1 MNDVPT
7 DINATGTLSVLENQ
21 PVGTLISGFT
31 ATDADINATHVFS
44 LYDQNGTTHN
54 NLFTMDGNGSLRTG
68 AILDYESNTTHP
80 IQVRVTDDQGA
91 TFDKTF
97 IVQVLNLNESPI
109 IAQGDSPLSATLLED
124 GAGYSIDLNGS
135 DPDGDSLT
143 WILSVN
149 ATNGT
154 ASISGNTGLLSYS
167 PNADYSGSESL
178 TVLLSDGNL
187 SDSISINITITPVN
201 DVPTDINATG
211 TLSVL
216 ENQPVGTLISGFTAT
231 DADINATHVFSLYDQ
246 NGTTHNNL
254 FTMDGNGSLRT
265 GAILDYESNTTHPI
279 QVRVTDDQGATFDK
293 TFIVQVL
300 NLNEAPI
307 IAQGDS
313 PLSATLLEDGA
324 GYSIDLN
331 GSDPD
336 GDSLTWILSVNA
348 TNGTASISGNT
359 GILSYSPNAHY
370 NGSES
375 LTVVLS
381 DGNLSDSIS
390 INITITPVNDVPTDI
405 NATGTLSV
413 LENQPV
419 GTLISGF
426 TATDADINATHVF
439 SLYDQNGT
447 TNNNLFT
454 MDGNGSLRTGAI
466 LDYESNTTHPI
477 QVRVTDDQGATF
489 DKTFIVQVLNLNESP
504 IIAQGTVHYL
514 PPFLEDGAGY
524 SIDLNGSD
532 PDGDS
537 LTWILSVNA
546 INGTASISGNTGLLS
561 YSPNAD
567 YSGSESLTVVLSDGN
582 LSDSIS
588 INITITPVNDVPT
601 DINATGT
608 LSVLEN
614 QPVGTLISGFTAT
627 DADINATHL
636 FTLYD

>member
-1 MNDVPT
+1 M
-7 DINATGTLSVLENQ
+7 
-21 PVGTLISGFT
+21 
-31 ATDADINATHVFS
+31 
-44 LYDQNGTTHN
+44 
-54 NLFTMDGNGSLRTG
+54 
-68 AILDYESNTTHP
+68 
-80 IQVRVTDDQGA
+80 
-91 TFDKTF
+91 
-97 IVQVLNLNESPI
+97 
-109 IAQGDSPLSATLLED
+109 
-124 GAGYSIDLNGS
+124 
-135 DPDGDSLT
+135 
-143 WILSVN
+143 
-149 ATNGT
+149 
-154 ASISGNTGLLSYS
+154 
-167 PNADYSGSESL
+167 
-178 TVLLSDGNL
+178 LSDGNL

-336 GDSLTWILSVNA
+336 GDSLTWTLSVNA

-359 GILSYSPNAHY
+359 GLLSYSPNANY

-447 TNNNLFT
+447 THNNLFT

-489 DKTFIVQVLNLNESP
+489 DKTFIVQVLNLNEAP
-504 IIAQGTVHYL
+504 IIAQGKSIICH
-514 PPFLEDGAGY
+514 PFRRRGRVQYRSQRE
-524 SIDLNGSD
+524 
-532 PDGDS
+532 
-537 LTWILSVNA
+537 
-546 INGTASISGNTGLLS
+546 
-561 YSPNAD
+561 
-567 YSGSESLTVVLSDGN
+567 
-582 LSDSIS
+582 
-588 INITITPVNDVPT
+588 
-601 DINATGT
+601 
-608 LSVLEN
+608 
-614 QPVGTLISGFTAT
+614 
-627 DADINATHL
+627 
-636 FTLYD
+636 